1 MREKRKILVA
11 VTGMSPQIVT
21 ETLFAL
27 VTQQGWLPDEVHV
40 LTTGRGA
47 GKISTALFAEG
58 HFARFCA
65 DYAPEGIAFTPD
77 NIHLIRNA
85 AGNILDDI
93 RTPEENNLA
102 ADMIVRF
109 IHDCCREEDSALH
122 VSIAGGRKSMGFY
135 IGYALSLFGRVQD
148 RLSHVLI
155 NEPFENNP
163 AFFFP
168 PRLPQLIATPQGEVS
183 TDRAEVM
190 LADIP
195 FVRMRDGMPNLALD
209 AHWTYGQAVAQTQLQ
224 WEAWRV
230 EIDVGA
236 QSLRFGNMPPL
247 KLSPQLFALYA
258 AMVALYEEGKAIG
271 KEEMALLA
279 HYFCR
284 FYPKEYAENGE
295 RYGDFLASRGY
306 EEMHRILREGSARIF
321 KALDKHLGAPAEK
334 FRIASSGRNN
344 AKVYALA
351 MGKVQIVWRR

>member
-27 VTQQGWLPDEVHV
+27 VTQKDWRPDEVHV
-40 LTTGRGA
+40 LTTGVGA
-47 GKISTALFAEG
+47 ENIRSALFADG

-65 DYAPEGIAFTPD
+65 DYAPAGIVFTQD
-77 NIHLIRNA
+77 NIHLIRDT
-85 AGNILDDI
+85 AGNVLDDI

-109 IHDCCREEDSALH
+109 IRDCCLAEDTALH

-135 IGYALSLFGRVQD
+135 IGYALSLFGRAQD
-148 RLSHVLI
+148 SLSHVLI
-155 NEPFENNP
+155 NAPFEGNRD
-163 AFFFP
+163 FFFP
-168 PRLPQLIATPQGEVS
+168 PRVPQLIATPQGDIS
-183 TDRAEVM
+183 TAQADVM

-195 FVRMRDGMPNLALD
+195 FVRMRDGMPNLQLD
-209 AHWTYGQAVAQTQLQ
+209 ANWTYGQAVAQTQLQ
-224 WEAWRV
+224 WEDWRV
-230 EIDVGA
+230 EIDVEA
-236 QSLRFGNMPPL
+236 QSLRFGNTPPL
-247 KLSPQLFALYA
+247 KLPPQLFALYA
-258 AMVALYEEGKAIG
+258 AMVALYEEGKSIG
-271 KEEMALLA
+271 KAEMALLA

-284 FYPKEYAENGE
+284 FYAKEYAENGE
-295 RYGDFLASRGY
+295 RYRDFLARNGY

-351 MGKVQIVWRR
+351 MGKAQIVWRR